1 MTLSGFHVA
10 AERRPGGGFAED
22 RPGGLG
28 VDDILSA
35 AEDGLGFDVDG
46 EGSLRLLE
54 GLAQPDAVG
63 EL

>member
-1 MTLSGFHVA
+1 MTLFEILAS
-10 AERRPGGGFAED
+10 AELRPGGGVADD
-22 RPGGLG
+22 RQGSLG

-35 AEDGLGFDVDG
+35 AEDGLGLDVDG

-54 GLAQPDAVG
+54 GLSQADAVG